1 MYLLHRLN
9 IKQNK
14 IIIQESKLI
23 IDTKKLQKAVMENK
37 KKHGFNTTDIE
48 FELLRLHGE
57 ANELFEA
64 WRKNNKKNINEELA
78 DVGIF
83 LLGIAEMLD
92 SDLGE
97 DIVNKMKINEKRI
110 YKNGVKLGPADTD
123 KQTDSFGLI
132 TAWSSYQTVI
142 QFLQKP
148 SNRQIFSTCI
158 GLVLLF
164 MALVELIGKPRSGLG
179 LVSMEAGLVFL
190 LFPE

>member
-1 MYLLHRLN
+1 M
-9 IKQNK
+9 
-14 IIIQESKLI
+14 I

-64 WRKNNKKNINEELA
+64 WRKNNKENINEELA

-83 LLGIAEMLD
+83 LLGVAEMLG

-110 YKNGVKLGPADTD
+110 YKNGIKLGPADTD
-123 KQTDSFGLI
+123 K
-132 TAWSSYQTVI
+132 
-142 QFLQKP
+142 
-148 SNRQIFSTCI
+148 
-158 GLVLLF
+158 
-164 MALVELIGKPRSGLG
+164 
-179 LVSMEAGLVFL
+179 
-190 LFPE
+190 

>member
-1 MYLLHRLN
+1 M
-9 IKQNK
+9 
-14 IIIQESKLI
+14 I

-78 DVGIF
+78 DIGIF
-83 LLGIAEMLD
+83 LLGIAEMLG

-110 YKNGVKLGPADTD
+110 YKNGVKR
-123 KQTDSFGLI
+123 
-132 TAWSSYQTVI
+132 SSD
-142 QFLQKP
+142 
-148 SNRQIFSTCI
+148 
-158 GLVLLF
+158 
-164 MALVELIGKPRSGLG
+164 
-179 LVSMEAGLVFL
+179 
-190 LFPE
+190 

>member
-1 MYLLHRLN
+1 M
-9 IKQNK
+9 
-14 IIIQESKLI
+14 I

-83 LLGIAEMLD
+83 LLGIAEMLG

-110 YKNGVKLGPADTD
+110 YKNGVKR
-123 KQTDSFGLI
+123 
-132 TAWSSYQTVI
+132 SSH
-142 QFLQKP
+142 
-148 SNRQIFSTCI
+148 
-158 GLVLLF
+158 
-164 MALVELIGKPRSGLG
+164 
-179 LVSMEAGLVFL
+179 
-190 LFPE
+190 

>member
-1 MYLLHRLN
+1 M
-9 IKQNK
+9 
-14 IIIQESKLI
+14 I

-64 WRKNNKKNINEELA
+64 WCKNNKKNINEELA

-83 LLGIAEMLD
+83 LMGIAEMLG

-123 KQTDSFGLI
+123 K
-132 TAWSSYQTVI
+132 
-142 QFLQKP
+142 
-148 SNRQIFSTCI
+148 
-158 GLVLLF
+158 
-164 MALVELIGKPRSGLG
+164 
-179 LVSMEAGLVFL
+179 
-190 LFPE
+190 

>member
-1 MYLLHRLN
+1 M
-9 IKQNK
+9 
-14 IIIQESKLI
+14 I

-110 YKNGVKLGPADTD
+110 YKNGVK
-123 KQTDSFGLI
+123 
-132 TAWSSYQTVI
+132 
-142 QFLQKP
+142 
-148 SNRQIFSTCI
+148 
-158 GLVLLF
+158 
-164 MALVELIGKPRSGLG
+164 RSHH
-179 LVSMEAGLVFL
+179 
-190 LFPE
+190 

>member
-1 MYLLHRLN
+1 
-9 IKQNK
+9 
-14 IIIQESKLI
+14 
-23 IDTKKLQKAVMENK
+23 MENK

-97 DIVNKMKINEKRI
+97 DIVNKMKINKKRI
-110 YKNGVKLGPADTD
+110 YKNGVKRSPADTD
-123 KQTDSFGLI
+123 K
-132 TAWSSYQTVI
+132 
-142 QFLQKP
+142 
-148 SNRQIFSTCI
+148 
-158 GLVLLF
+158 
-164 MALVELIGKPRSGLG
+164 
-179 LVSMEAGLVFL
+179 
-190 LFPE
+190 

>member
-1 MYLLHRLN
+1 M
-9 IKQNK
+9 
-14 IIIQESKLI
+14 I

-64 WRKNNKKNINEELA
+64 WRKNNKENINEELA

-110 YKNGVKLGPADTD
+110 YKNGVKRNPH
-123 KQTDSFGLI
+123 
-132 TAWSSYQTVI
+132 
-142 QFLQKP
+142 
-148 SNRQIFSTCI
+148 
-158 GLVLLF
+158 
-164 MALVELIGKPRSGLG
+164 
-179 LVSMEAGLVFL
+179 
-190 LFPE
+190 

>member
-1 MYLLHRLN
+1 
-9 IKQNK
+9 
-14 IIIQESKLI
+14 LI

-110 YKNGVKLGPADTD
+110 YKNGVKISPYDND
-123 KQTDSFGLI
+123 K
-132 TAWSSYQTVI
+132 
-142 QFLQKP
+142 
-148 SNRQIFSTCI
+148 
-158 GLVLLF
+158 
-164 MALVELIGKPRSGLG
+164 
-179 LVSMEAGLVFL
+179 
-190 LFPE
+190 

>member
-1 MYLLHRLN
+1 M
-9 IKQNK
+9 
-14 IIIQESKLI
+14 I

-78 DVGIF
+78 DIGIF
-83 LLGIAEMLD
+83 LLGIAEMLG

-123 KQTDSFGLI
+123 K
-132 TAWSSYQTVI
+132 
-142 QFLQKP
+142 
-148 SNRQIFSTCI
+148 
-158 GLVLLF
+158 
-164 MALVELIGKPRSGLG
+164 
-179 LVSMEAGLVFL
+179 
-190 LFPE
+190 

>member
-1 MYLLHRLN
+1 
-9 IKQNK
+9 
-14 IIIQESKLI
+14 
-23 IDTKKLQKAVMENK
+23 MENK

-83 LLGIAEMLD
+83 LLGIAEMLG

-110 YKNGVKLGPADTD
+110 YKNGVKLGPADKD
-123 KQTDSFGLI
+123 K
-132 TAWSSYQTVI
+132 
-142 QFLQKP
+142 
-148 SNRQIFSTCI
+148 
-158 GLVLLF
+158 
-164 MALVELIGKPRSGLG
+164 
-179 LVSMEAGLVFL
+179 
-190 LFPE
+190 

>member
-1 MYLLHRLN
+1 M
-9 IKQNK
+9 
-14 IIIQESKLI
+14 I

-64 WRKNNKKNINEELA
+64 WRKNNKENINEELA

-97 DIVNKMKINEKRI
+97 DIVNKMKINEKRV
-110 YKNGVKLGPADTD
+110 YKNGVKISPYDND
-123 KQTDSFGLI
+123 K
-132 TAWSSYQTVI
+132 
-142 QFLQKP
+142 
-148 SNRQIFSTCI
+148 
-158 GLVLLF
+158 
-164 MALVELIGKPRSGLG
+164 
-179 LVSMEAGLVFL
+179 
-190 LFPE
+190 

>member
-1 MYLLHRLN
+1 
-9 IKQNK
+9 
-14 IIIQESKLI
+14 
-23 IDTKKLQKAVMENK
+23 MENK
-37 KKHGFNTTDIE
+37 KKHGFTTTDIE

-83 LLGIAEMLD
+83 LLGIAEMLG

-123 KQTDSFGLI
+123 K
-132 TAWSSYQTVI
+132 
-142 QFLQKP
+142 
-148 SNRQIFSTCI
+148 
-158 GLVLLF
+158 
-164 MALVELIGKPRSGLG
+164 
-179 LVSMEAGLVFL
+179 
-190 LFPE
+190 

>member
-1 MYLLHRLN
+1 
-9 IKQNK
+9 
-14 IIIQESKLI
+14 
-23 IDTKKLQKAVMENK
+23 MENK

-64 WRKNNKKNINEELA
+64 WRKNNKENINEELA

-110 YKNGVKLGPADTD
+110 YKNSVK
-123 KQTDSFGLI
+123 
-132 TAWSSYQTVI
+132 
-142 QFLQKP
+142 
-148 SNRQIFSTCI
+148 
-158 GLVLLF
+158 
-164 MALVELIGKPRSGLG
+164 RS
-179 LVSMEAGLVFL
+179 
-190 LFPE
+190 PH

>member
-1 MYLLHRLN
+1 M
-9 IKQNK
+9 
-14 IIIQESKLI
+14 I

-64 WRKNNKKNINEELA
+64 WRKNNKENINEELA

-110 YKNGVKLGPADTD
+110 YKNGVKLGPADTE
-123 KQTDSFGLI
+123 K
-132 TAWSSYQTVI
+132 
-142 QFLQKP
+142 
-148 SNRQIFSTCI
+148 
-158 GLVLLF
+158 
-164 MALVELIGKPRSGLG
+164 
-179 LVSMEAGLVFL
+179 
-190 LFPE
+190 

>member
-1 MYLLHRLN
+1 M
-9 IKQNK
+9 
-14 IIIQESKLI
+14 I

-64 WRKNNKKNINEELA
+64 WRKNNKENINEELA

-92 SDLGE
+92 SDLGQ

-123 KQTDSFGLI
+123 K
-132 TAWSSYQTVI
+132 
-142 QFLQKP
+142 
-148 SNRQIFSTCI
+148 
-158 GLVLLF
+158 
-164 MALVELIGKPRSGLG
+164 
-179 LVSMEAGLVFL
+179 
-190 LFPE
+190 

>member
-1 MYLLHRLN
+1 M
-9 IKQNK
+9 
-14 IIIQESKLI
+14 I

-110 YKNGVKLGPADTD
+110 YKNGVKLGPADKD
-123 KQTDSFGLI
+123 K
-132 TAWSSYQTVI
+132 
-142 QFLQKP
+142 
-148 SNRQIFSTCI
+148 
-158 GLVLLF
+158 
-164 MALVELIGKPRSGLG
+164 
-179 LVSMEAGLVFL
+179 
-190 LFPE
+190 

>member
-1 MYLLHRLN
+1 
-9 IKQNK
+9 
-14 IIIQESKLI
+14 
-23 IDTKKLQKAVMENK
+23 MENK
-37 KKHGFNTTDIE
+37 KRHGFNTTDIE

-83 LLGIAEMLD
+83 LLGIAEMLG

-123 KQTDSFGLI
+123 K
-132 TAWSSYQTVI
+132 
-142 QFLQKP
+142 
-148 SNRQIFSTCI
+148 
-158 GLVLLF
+158 
-164 MALVELIGKPRSGLG
+164 
-179 LVSMEAGLVFL
+179 
-190 LFPE
+190 

>member
-1 MYLLHRLN
+1 M
-9 IKQNK
+9 
-14 IIIQESKLI
+14 I

-64 WRKNNKKNINEELA
+64 WRKNNKENINEELA

-110 YKNGVKLGPADTD
+110 YKNGVKISPYDND
-123 KQTDSFGLI
+123 K
-132 TAWSSYQTVI
+132 
-142 QFLQKP
+142 K
-148 SNRQIFSTCI
+148 
-158 GLVLLF
+158 
-164 MALVELIGKPRSGLG
+164 
-179 LVSMEAGLVFL
+179 
-190 LFPE
+190 

>member
-1 MYLLHRLN
+1 M
-9 IKQNK
+9 
-14 IIIQESKLI
+14 I

-64 WRKNNKKNINEELA
+64 WRKNNKENINEELA

-83 LLGIAEMLD
+83 LLSIAEILD

-110 YKNGVKLGPADTD
+110 YKNGVKLGPH
-123 KQTDSFGLI
+123 
-132 TAWSSYQTVI
+132 
-142 QFLQKP
+142 
-148 SNRQIFSTCI
+148 
-158 GLVLLF
+158 
-164 MALVELIGKPRSGLG
+164 
-179 LVSMEAGLVFL
+179 
-190 LFPE
+190 

>member
-1 MYLLHRLN
+1 
-9 IKQNK
+9 
-14 IIIQESKLI
+14 
-23 IDTKKLQKAVMENK
+23 MENK

-83 LLGIAEMLD
+83 LLGIAEMLG

-110 YKNGVKLGPADTD
+110 YKNGVKLGPH
-123 KQTDSFGLI
+123 
-132 TAWSSYQTVI
+132 
-142 QFLQKP
+142 
-148 SNRQIFSTCI
+148 
-158 GLVLLF
+158 
-164 MALVELIGKPRSGLG
+164 
-179 LVSMEAGLVFL
+179 
-190 LFPE
+190 